1 MSEIVHPNTPLYSPR
16 PLVRLKVRRL
26 LLTPYIF
33 RLKMIKK
40 SLNQL
45 KDMKVSKCEVTN
57 SMPLRYIV
65 CYHFHLSCTSCYVI
79 SVSITFTGSA
89 LLQNLGFCKW
99 LKIATSVLIYVRMQ
113 YELKT
118 IFCALWFIFRE
129 SFRKNQYLMCS
140 DNTLTLCLF
149 M

>member
-45 KDMKVSKCEVTN
+45 KDMKVNKYEVTN
-57 SMPLRYIV
+57 SMPQRHIV
-65 CYHFHLSCTSCYVI
+65 CFHVHLVTSSVYPSYLPEVHFYRIWV
-79 SVSITFTGSA
+79 SVNG
-89 LLQNLGFCKW
+89 
-99 LKIATSVLIYVRMQ
+99 
-113 YELKT
+113 
-118 IFCALWFIFRE
+118 
-129 SFRKNQYLMCS
+129 
-140 DNTLTLCLF
+140 
-149 M
+149 